1 MTIEHDGL
9 IIIGE
14 NFNTSRKIRG
24 STPRRVSEG
33 GKHALTYKNPN
44 GSVGSL
50 DITEGFPEDE
60 EEQKKFPIPHITHA
74 LKNNDLD
81 YMRWLVTT
89 QANSGAHFIDLCVD
103 EITHY
108 PEERMDWMRK
118 AVKTLQ
124 SFTDKPLALD
134 SSDSDTIQAGLEVY
148 DQDKSRP
155 AINSLNLEEPRLP
168 LIQMAKDMDT
178 YLFINA
184 GGASGMPADD
194 KERTENMVKLMDMV
208 DKVDIPMDDRYLDPL
223 VFPIGANPEF
233 GNHYLDSV
241 SALREKYPEV
251 HIFGGHSNASF
262 GLPGRKVLNNAFI
275 SLSILA
281 GCDALMIDPV
291 MNPTQ
296 GFIEFKLATDVLTAK
311 DDFSMKYIQ
320 YWRSKNS

>member
-1 MTIEHDGL
+1 MSIKHDGL

-24 STPRRVSEG
+24 STPRLVSEG
-33 GKHALTYKNPN
+33 GKYSLTYKRLD
-44 GSVGSL
+44 GSKGAL

-60 EEQKKFPIPHITHA
+60 DEQKKFPIPHITHA
-74 LKNNDLD
+74 LKNNDID
-81 YMRWLVTT
+81 YIRWIVET
-89 QANSGAHFIDLCVD
+89 QENGGAHFIDLCVD

-108 PEERMDWMRK
+108 PEERMDWMRS
-118 AVKTLQ
+118 AVKTMQ
-124 SFTDKPLALD
+124 SITNMPLALD
-134 SSDSDTIQAGLEVY
+134 SSDSDTILAGLEVY

-168 LIQMAKDMDT
+168 LIQMAKDMNA

-233 GNHYLDSV
+233 GNHYLDAVRS
-241 SALREKYPEV
+241 LRELYPEV

-275 SLSILA
+275 CLSILA

-291 MNPTQ
+291 MNPTL
-296 GFIEFKLATDVLTAK
+296 GFVEFKLATDVLTAK

-320 YWRSKNS
+320 YWRSKKK

>member
-14 NFNTSRKIRG
+14 NFNTSRKIKG
-24 STPRRVSEG
+24 SSPRVVREG
-33 GKHALTYKNPN
+33 GKTSLTYTDLDGNK
-44 GSVGSL
+44 GAL
-50 DITEGFPEDE
+50 DISDGFPDDPAD
-60 EEQKKFPIPHITHA
+60 QKKHMIPHITHA
-74 LKNNDLD
+74 MKNKDMD
-81 YMRWLVTT
+81 YLRWIVTS
-89 QANSGAHFIDLCVD
+89 QEQSGAHFIDLCVD

-108 PEERMDWMRK
+108 PEERLEWMQWG
-118 AVKTLQ
+118 VKTLQ

-134 SSDSDTIQAGLEVY
+134 SSDADTIKAGLEVY
-148 DQDKSRP
+148 DRDKSRP

-178 YLFINA
+178 YLFVNA

-194 KERTENMVKLMDMV
+194 KERVENMVQLMDMI
-208 DKVDIPMDDRYLDPL
+208 DEADIPMDDRYLDPL

-233 GNHYLDSV
+233 GNHYLDAV

-275 SLSILA
+275 SLSVLA

-291 MNPTQ
+291 MNPTLE
-296 GFIEFKLATDVLTAK
+296 FLEFKLCADVLTGK
-311 DDFSMKYIQ
+311 DDFSMKYIE
-320 YWRSKNS
+320 YWRSKNT